1 MRLAHHS
8 GRPEPLQPIWRCIH
22 GNISGGET
30 RMKKL
35 FKQVV
40 WSLLIPFMLSSGV
53 VLAEDQTPSGTI
65 LIDETQ
71 VMWIVGGDIGGGT
84 LNFQG
89 ESYKF
94 KTDGL
99 KLGGFGVHKV
109 KLTGDVYNLENA
121 GDFAGVYGV
130 AEAGATLGNASKGDT
145 VMKNDKG
152 VVLHLKSAA
161 QGIALDLGVEGM
173 KITME

>member
-1 MRLAHHS
+1 MNR
-8 GRPEPLQPIWRCIH
+8 I
-22 GNISGGET
+22 
-30 RMKKL
+30 
-35 FKQVV
+35 FKQAVRL
-40 WSLLIPFMLSSGV
+40 LLIPLLLSAGIT
-53 VLAEDQTPSGTI
+53 LAEDQAPSGTI
-65 LIDETQ
+65 IIDETQ
-71 VMWIVGGDIGGGT
+71 IMWIVGGDIGGGT
-84 LNFQG
+84 LDFKG

-109 KLTGDVYNLENA
+109 KLSGDVYNLENA
-121 GDFAGVYGV
+121 ADFAGVYGV
-130 AEAGATLGNASKGDT
+130 AEAGITLGNASKGDT